1 MNNQERL
8 ELSEDEAF
16 ALLALA
22 MTSEITLDP
31 TSEKAVR
38 KLVEYCKKHQR
49 NHSIRPESN
58 CELVGA
64 G

>member
-1 MNNQERL
+1 MSNHDRL

-22 MTSEITLDP
+22 MTSEIALDS

-49 NHSIRPESN
+49 NHSNRPELD
-58 CELVGA
+58 CELIGA
-64 G
+64 S